1 MDVAALLKT
10 LGSDWAG
17 KVESVVQDPAGDAF
31 KTILNFVLSQQV
43 PVDVNRLMFVTPHDL
58 MRVYRASPRE
68 GALIEEWRRFRTA
81 AGQLDISSFPDH
93 SATTEARELSFND
106 KAFLSSRR
114 NVKPILRD
122 VDGFQIFDEG
132 VTPWVPVFLDEWVS
146 TLLPEIERYLGQRW
160 PERIPII
167 LSLHSAHSARFP
179 PDAGLDRDLL
189 SPEST
194 EEDESEAPET
204 DPDALERRWW
214 SYAYG
219 IATRVSEQHNP
230 PTGVGLGSPAVY
242 LNVEHIERLAAQ
254 LQVQPEALIAATV
267 AHELS
272 HIVHGHTDDHHAT
285 HGWFREGDA
294 QRDSWSV
301 LTSLLGST
309 RRLTAREARAAQ
321 ALMAR
326 QQPDAYQYFGDF
338 QAGVL
343 QQAPAHISPDPQVF
357 QVGTTRE
364 LPILLTLP
372 LTEVP
377 MWPILE
383 KPQVGDLVFLRVN
396 LPKSLA
402 GPWVI
407 VAIAAEPRIGHPK
420 DLLSVVQTEEEDRRQ
435 SGSEAFRYR
444 PPLVWLQLR
453 RTTNMRMGP
462 VPESIKLVTRP
473 VHVCAIDEVNLEELA
488 DSLPTKSEGRDLR
501 LRGRENGHI
510 RTTSRVAGDR

>member
-1 MDVAALLKT
+1 MSERAGEASGLSWTVLATVLCLLASEVCPFVDDRMSERYGPDWLSTHGPPSLDHPNITDPAVALRTIVTRGMDFLDFGDDGRRIADRLVQARNRLFHFALLSLNEARAILMDVAALLKT

-31 KTILNFVLSQQV
+31 ETILNFVLSQQV

-167 LSLHSAHSARFP
+167 LSLHSADSARFP

-254 LQVQPEALIAATV
+254 LQVQPEALIAAK
-267 AHELS
+267 
-272 HIVHGHTDDHHAT
+272 
-285 HGWFREGDA
+285 W
-294 QRDSWSV
+294 
-301 LTSLLGST
+301 
-309 RRLTAREARAAQ
+309 
-321 ALMAR
+321 LM
-326 QQPDAYQYFGDF
+326 
-338 QAGVL
+338 
-343 QQAPAHISPDPQVF
+343 S
-357 QVGTTRE
+357 
-364 LPILLTLP
+364 
-372 LTEVP
+372 
-377 MWPILE
+377 
-383 KPQVGDLVFLRVN
+383 
-396 LPKSLA
+396 S
-402 GPWVI
+402 
-407 VAIAAEPRIGHPK
+407 
-420 DLLSVVQTEEEDRRQ
+420 
-435 SGSEAFRYR
+435 
-444 PPLVWLQLR
+444 
-453 RTTNMRMGP
+453 RT
-462 VPESIKLVTRP
+462 
-473 VHVCAIDEVNLEELA
+473 
-488 DSLPTKSEGRDLR
+488 
-501 LRGRENGHI
+501 
-510 RTTSRVAGDR
+510 